1 MAVMQVS
8 VSAVKKR
15 KHDEGWRVRMLIRRG
30 GQGQPLR
37 GSDTETWRR
46 GRGRRNEPDCWRTG
60 KKAGRR
66 AGAESRREVQ
76 AGGGLQAPDPHGG
89 SL

>member
-1 MAVMQVS
+1 MQTS

-37 GSDTETWRR
+37 GSDMETWRR
-46 GRGRRNEPDCWRTG
+46 RNESSKGPG
-60 KKAGRR
+60 KG
-66 AGAESRREVQ
+66 Q
-76 AGGGLQAPDPHGG
+76 MM
-89 SL
+89 